1 MHAEHILF
9 VLRPRLSGSL
19 TILTTSE
26 DLIAS
31 FWPTIACVQRTIRL
45 MIPGRL
51 MAAAKE
57 FFCQP
62 YLEPL
67 RFPRPLRSPWH
78 RLSNTDLALRCPSSR
93 WVNRSLLPL
102 FPAKAARVQRRRL
115 TSTPRDKTKKTADD
129 STRKCGELF
138 FFSLFLIIGGS
149 LVKNGRKNLW
159 TLVFIHSMT
168 HRTPVFPRFPPPP
181 SSLLAEQS
189 F

>member
-1 MHAEHILF
+1 
-9 VLRPRLSGSL
+9 
-19 TILTTSE
+19 
-26 DLIAS
+26 
-31 FWPTIACVQRTIRL
+31 
-45 MIPGRL
+45 

-138 FFSLFLIIGGS
+138 FFFLIFDNWGIFGEKRKEKLVNSCIHPFNDTPHARFSPFPSAPVISTRRTKFLAGRRRTVAVDSPFPPSLYFLFLDDFFPS
-149 LVKNGRKNLW
+149 
-159 TLVFIHSMT
+159 
-168 HRTPVFPRFPPPP
+168 PVFC
-181 SSLLAEQS
+181 
-189 F
+189 